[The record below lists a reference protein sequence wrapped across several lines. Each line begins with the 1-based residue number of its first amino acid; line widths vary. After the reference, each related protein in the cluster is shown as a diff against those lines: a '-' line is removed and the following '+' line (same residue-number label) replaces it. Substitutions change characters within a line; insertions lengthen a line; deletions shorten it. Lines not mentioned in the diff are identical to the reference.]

1 MAWFGRSAA
10 NNPRTSPSALTRL
23 ARSSNP
29 DVVES
34 VARNPSTPPSVLSA
48 LAASASERTLV
59 AVAENPST
67 PGQTLQ
73 ALMDHR
79 SLAVR
84 QTLAENPATPPDV
97 LEHLAKARGATS
109 QTLVAVAGNPSADPK
124 TLKWLADVRSPA
136 KMEILKALAGNRA
149 SSTWTRAAI
158 VRIDSLRDLVLRT
171 APSEPVDVRIGLT
184 ELSYLQEK
192 AVLTVLSHDK
202 DDRVRRAVAISR
214 HADASCSNC
223 LPETRCTRYP
233 AWPAPDKSR
242 NPPSSH
248 DSPRLRIGWCSP
260 PWR

>member
-1 MAWFGRSAA
+1 M
-10 NNPRTSPSALTRL
+10 
-23 ARSSNP
+23 
-29 DVVES
+29 
-34 VARNPSTPPSVLSA
+34 LSA

-67 PGQTLQ
+67 PVQTLQ

-84 QTLAENPATPPDV
+84 QTLAENPATPPDA

-109 QTLVAVAGNPSADPK
+109 QTLVAVAANPRADPK

-158 VRIDSLRDLVLRT
+158 VRIDSLRELVLQT

-214 HADASCSNC
+214 HADESLLELLAGD
-223 LPETRCTRYP
+223 EVHGGIQRGAR
-233 AWPAPDKSR
+233 ADESR
-242 NPPSSH
+242 RPPSSQG
-248 DSPRLRIGWCSP
+248 SPRPRIGWCSP
-260 PWR
+260 RWR